1 MSEVEEFEATFVDDK
16 TIFSTLKMSYKLQ
29 KTQQTAASSTVT
41 AAVPKVG
48 GAAGPNSIFCQKHTN
63 LFVGITE

>member
-29 KTQQTAASSTVT
+29 KTAALLSVT

-48 GAAGPNSIFCQKHTN
+48 GAAGPNSIFFSF
-63 LFVGITE
+63 LFVEH